1 MNTREI
7 ILHLSLIEG
16 VGPTSIKTIIAQ
28 KPEDLAWNNLYD
40 FTLSDWHQLG
50 LSHKLCLALVSGL
63 QDTVLLEKEL
73 ALIAKHNIQW
83 ISLLDDEYPHLL
95 AHIHM
100 PPPILFWRGNIS
112 AAKALAIVGSRDTH
126 AYGERVINAIVP
138 KLVQHKYTIVSGGAH
153 GADTMAHRAA
163 LDAGGKTIVVLGSG
177 LLRPYPYANKKLF
190 EKVIEEGGAVVSS
203 FPSTTSPHPGHFPAR
218 NRIISGLSQGVVV
231 VQAAAQSGAKIT
243 AQLALEQGRD
253 VFAVPGSVDD
263 PLSAGCHGLIQEGAK
278 LIMNADD
285 ILEEYGIP
293 KPVQKVEKNTKKVHR
308 NIQLRVTPKFENPVH
323 EKIVAACVHAQS
335 IDELSA
341 QVKLELGALQK
352 ELFALQMNGMVEQDF
367 MGMWKAKY

>member
-1 MNTREI
+1 MNIREI

-28 KPEDLAWNNLYD
+28 KPEDLAWNHLYD
-40 FTLSDWHQLG
+40 FALSDWRQLG
-50 LSHKLCLALVSGL
+50 LAHKVCLALVSGL

-73 ALIAKHNIQW
+73 ALISKHNIQW
-83 ISLLDDEYPHLL
+83 LSFLDDAYPHLL
-95 AHIHM
+95 AHIYM
-100 PPPILFWRGNIS
+100 PPSILFWQGSITFS
-112 AAKALAIVGSRDTH
+112 KALAVVGSRDTH

-138 KLVQHKYTIVSGGAH
+138 KLVQHEYTIVSGGAF
-153 GADTMAHRAA
+153 GADTMAHQAA
-163 LDAGGKTIVVLGSG
+163 LDAGGKTIVILGSG
-177 LLRPYPYANKKLF
+177 LLRPYPHENRRLF
-190 EKVIEEGGAVVSS
+190 EKVVAEGGAVVSS
-203 FPSTTSPHPGHFPAR
+203 FPAEMSPHPGHFPAR
-218 NRIISGLSQGVVV
+218 NRIISGLSHGVVV

-243 AQLALEQGRD
+243 AHLALEQGRD

-293 KPVQKVEKNTKKVHR
+293 KPTQKTEKNSKKSQR
-308 NIQLRVTPKFENPVH
+308 NVQLRVTPKFENPVH

-341 QVKLELGALQK
+341 QVKLELAALQK
-352 ELFALQMNGMVEQDF
+352 ELFALQMNGVVEQDF
-367 MGMWKAKY
+367 MGMWKAL

>member
-7 ILHLSLIEG
+7 ILHLSLIKG
-16 VGPTSIKTIIAQ
+16 VGPSLIKTIIFQ
-28 KPEDLAWNNLYD
+28 KPEDLAWNHLYD
-40 FTLSDWHQLG
+40 FALSDWRQLG
-50 LSHKLCLALVSGL
+50 LSHNVCLALMSGL
-63 QDTVLLEKEL
+63 QDTALLEKEL
-73 ALIAKHNIQW
+73 ALIATYNIQW
-83 ISLLDDEYPHLL
+83 LSLLDDEYPHLL

-100 PPPILFWRGNIS
+100 PPPILFWRGS
-112 AAKALAIVGSRDTH
+112 VTFSKALAVVGSRNTH

-138 KLVQHKYTIVSGGAH
+138 KLVQHGYAIVSGGAL

-177 LLRPYPYANKKLF
+177 LLQPYPYANKRLF
-190 EKVIEEGGAVVSS
+190 EKVVAEGGAVVSS
-203 FPSTTSPHPGHFPAR
+203 FPSEVSPQSGHFPAR
-218 NRIISGLSQGVVV
+218 NRIISGLSQGVIV

-278 LIMNADD
+278 LIANTDD

-293 KPVQKVEKNTKKVHR
+293 KPVQKTEKNTKKVQK
-308 NIQLRVTPKFENPVH
+308 NVQLRAIPTFENPVH
-323 EKIVAACVHAQS
+323 EKIVAACVYAQS

-341 QVKLELGALQK
+341 QMNLELGALQK
-352 ELFALQMNGMVEQDF
+352 ELFALQMDGVVEQDF
-367 MGMWKAKY
+367 MGMWKAVY

>member
-28 KPEDLAWNNLYD
+28 KPENFAWNHLYN
-40 FTLSDWHQLG
+40 FSLSDWRQLE
-50 LSHKLCLALVSGL
+50 LSHKVCLALVSGL

-73 ALIAKHNIQW
+73 VLIAKHDIQW
-83 ISLLDDEYPHLL
+83 LSLLDDEYPHLL

-100 PPPILFWRGNIS
+100 PPPILFWQGSITFS
-112 AAKALAIVGSRDTH
+112 KALAVVGSRDTN
-126 AYGERVINAIVP
+126 AYGERVINAMMP
-138 KLVQHKYTIVSGGAH
+138 KLIKHEYTIVSGGAL
-153 GADTMAHRAA
+153 GADTMAHQAA

-177 LLRPYPYANKKLF
+177 LLRRYPYANRRLF
-190 EKVIEEGGAVVSS
+190 EKVIEKGGAVISS

-243 AQLALEQGRD
+243 AHLALEQGRD

-263 PLSAGCHGLIQEGAK
+263 PLSAGCHDLIQEGAK
-278 LIMNADD
+278 LITSADD

-293 KPVQKVEKNTKKVHR
+293 KPTQKTEKNSKKSQTNV
-308 NIQLRVTPKFENPVH
+308 QLRVTPKFENPVH
-323 EKIVAACVHAQS
+323 EKIVVACVHAQS

-341 QVKLELGALQK
+341 QVNLELGALQK

-367 MGMWKAKY
+367 MGMWKAL